1 MLKENCFKGV
11 SQEVKTPCGQAAGPI
26 TVWSTL
32 PSPSMSSS
40 VFYQDVS
47 QKAEALLEGRVG
59 GQALYIHCLIYS
71 LWTPGEIGTF
81 MNEENED

>member
-1 MLKENCFKGV
+1 MR
-11 SQEVKTPCGQAAGPI
+11 
-26 TVWSTL
+26 
-32 PSPSMSSS
+32 SS

-71 LWTPGEIGTF
+71 LWTPGKIGTF